1 VVPAARRRLVDQL
14 DRWGLGEL
22 SDDAALALSELVT
35 NAVLHGAPPIRV
47 GVDLLADGV
56 RLEVS
61 DGAAAAPQVR
71 VAGPGD
77 TIGRGI
83 AVVESVSAAWGWRPV
98 PDGKIVWCELRPPG
112 AEPAPEFLTPWGNG
126 ASIPVWTVRVPDVP
140 VDLLAAHVT
149 HVEGQL
155 RELTLLR
162 GGAGVLTAL
171 GARPERAL
179 RVSGHRSP
187 LLIQL
192 QQAQAAGQSRFEFV
206 PDLALS
212 AVEGCREYLAV
223 MEEVDG
229 CCEAEQLLAMASPP
243 ELCQL
248 RRWLLGELIAGVQ
261 RAAGLPAPPPRPRLA
276 PPDRV
281 SDLLHLFISL
291 ARSDTLQDIYDVLVA
306 EVPTRLPVLRMGLY
320 LLSEDGDSLVLVRRS
335 ILGKVGVAAE
345 SRYSIPLTLDVPS
358 TLAAR
363 RQTLV
368 EVIGREEMSLRFP
381 RLSTDRQLAEDE
393 QAWWMV
399 PLLSSRS
406 LVGVLALTGIEARP
420 LVDADRTLLQNVAAQ
435 AAQALRR
442 VQRLERDQRIAQ
454 TLQSSLLDAVGSQV
468 AGLDVTTRYQPAQA
482 YAMVGGDWHDVFEV
496 APRVA
501 GISVGDVC
509 GHGVEAAAVMGRV
522 RSAMAGIAQDEPSPG
537 AVLAKVNR
545 MLCRLATAAFEWP
558 RPGPTATDLLA
569 TALYGR
575 LDHAAGTFRY
585 AVAGHPGPI
594 VLDRGARTAQLA
606 HPAPNLPL
614 GIDPAAGYREH
625 VLHLPRHGR
634 LVAFTDGLFERRDEA
649 LDVSLAAL
657 VDRVAQLADLD
668 VEHLADALLA
678 RSTHPRQGDDI
689 ALVVLGW

>member
-1 VVPAARRRLVDQL
+1 
-14 DRWGLGEL
+14 
-22 SDDAALALSELVT
+22 
-35 NAVLHGAPPIRV
+35 
-47 GVDLLADGV
+47 
-56 RLEVS
+56 
-61 DGAAAAPQVR
+61 
-71 VAGPGD
+71 
-77 TIGRGI
+77 
-83 AVVESVSAAWGWRPV
+83 VE
-98 PDGKIVWCELRPPG
+98 D
-112 AEPAPEFLTPWGNG
+112 
-126 ASIPVWTVRVPDVP
+126 
-140 VDLLAAHVT
+140 
-149 HVEGQL
+149 
-155 RELTLLR
+155 
-162 GGAGVLTAL
+162 
-171 GARPERAL
+171 
-179 RVSGHRSP
+179 
-187 LLIQL
+187 
-192 QQAQAAGQSRFEFV
+192 
-206 PDLALS
+206 
-212 AVEGCREYLAV
+212 CREYLV
-223 MEEVDG
+223 VTEGVDG

-248 RRWLLGELIAGVQ
+248 RRWLLGELTAGVQ

-281 SDLLHLFISL
+281 SDLLHLSIAL

-306 EVPTRLPVLRMGLY
+306 EVPTRLPVRRMGLH

-335 ILGKVGVAAE
+335 VLGKVGVAPE
-345 SRYSIPLTLDVPS
+345 RYSIALTVDAPS

-368 EVIGREEMSLRFP
+368 EVVGLEEMSRRFP
-381 RLSTDRQLAEDE
+381 HLITERRLADDE

-399 PLLSSRS
+399 PLLSNQS

-420 LVDADRTLLQNVAAQ
+420 LGDADRTLLQNVAAQ
-435 AAQALRR
+435 AAHALRR

-545 MLCRLATAAFEWP
+545 MLCRLATAAFERP

-606 HPAPNLPL
+606 QPAPNLPL